1 MQVLADGGTG
11 GEKLVEPDDGLTPH
25 FKVTSG
31 TWQKL
36 LIPSANLEHVAG
48 IMRETLRFSPAS
60 GQGPGSRLWCQA
72 RQRRDKP
79 AQVCR
84 ARPAADTARAS
95 QGPRWGPAR
104 ERGGRDLPRPC
115 SDHEQRGTLFKAQR
129 SPVSEPQDRPGLL
142 RVVLTQPCKMHVT
155 FL

>member
-1 MQVLADGGTG
+1 MHAGVGRRWEGW
-11 GEKLVEPDDGLTPH
+11 GETVVEPDDGLTLH

-36 LIPSANLEHVAG
+36 LIPSGNLEHVAG
-48 IMRETLRFSPAS
+48 LMSETLRFNPTS
-60 GQGPGSRLWCQA
+60 GQGPGSKLWTQA

-104 ERGGRDLPRPC
+104 ERGGRNLPRPC
-115 SDHEQRGTLFKAQR
+115 SDREQRGTLFKAQR

-142 RVVLTQPCKMHVT
+142 QPCKTRVT